1 MSFYLFAWIAS
12 ILYALY
18 AITAKL
24 IGKYQLKNVAQFSF
38 FSLLFGGL
46 AIAVVSL
53 LNGAALP
60 SSWTL
65 VVLAGFFLALGSVM
79 YIASLKVLDVSVLTP
94 LFNIRAVITVIL
106 GWAFLGETL
115 TMQNA
120 LIVALVVAAGIF
132 ATMDEKF
139 SPRSFFTKS
148 IAVGLVY
155 MLVLSV
161 QSVLVNRA
169 IIQTDY
175 WTTTLWMGLLAIV
188 FSFVFLYPRF
198 KEDFVRSKPR
208 DYIGVLV
215 LSLLGAGGDLAAY
228 KAFEGNVGVS
238 SVIISLPISM
248 VFAFLL
254 SVWKPSL
261 LEKHTLKVY
270 VIRFS
275 AAAIMIWGALKLST

>member
-1 MSFYLFAWIAS
+1 M
-12 ILYALY
+12 LYALY

-24 IGKYQLKNVAQFSF
+24 VGRYQLKNVAQFSF

-46 AIAVVSL
+46 TISVISL
-53 LNGAALP
+53 LNGAVVP
-60 SSWTL
+60 SSWTF
-65 VVLAGFFLALGSVM
+65 VTLAGFSLALSSVM
-79 YIASLKVLDVSVLTP
+79 YIASLKALDVSVLTP
-94 LFNIRAVITVIL
+94 LFNIRAVITVVL

-115 TMQNA
+115 TTQNI
-120 LIVALVVAAGIF
+120 LIVALVVAAGVC
-132 ATMDEKF
+132 ATMDERF

-148 IAVGLVY
+148 IAVGLAY

-161 QSVLVNRA
+161 QSVFVNRA
-169 IIQTDY
+169 IAQTDY

-198 KEDFVRSKPR
+198 KEDFVRSRPR

-228 KAFEGNVGVS
+228 KAFEGNIGVS

-248 VFAFLL
+248 VFAFVLAI
-254 SVWKPSL
+254 WKPSL
-261 LEKHTLKVY
+261 LEKHTVKVY
-270 VIRFS
+270 LIRFS
-275 AAAIMIWGALKLST
+275 AAAIMIWGALKLSA